1 MTNNKENKEKTKWLL
16 VLFLAIISFLLA
28 FMTQQL
34 IFNFIAIILAICVYK
49 YGNPIL
55 FKEYD
60 DRRKRKYKEA
70 MEVRNAAQTTIT
82 SKRIF
87 KK

>member
-1 MTNNKENKEKTKWLL
+1 MTNNKENKEETKWLL

-70 MEVRNAAQTTIT
+70 MEVRNAAQTAIT

>member
-1 MTNNKENKEKTKWLL
+1 MIKRENKEKTKWLL
-16 VLFLAIISFLLA
+16 ILFLAIVSFILA
-28 FMTQQL
+28 FMTQKL
-34 IFNFIAIILAICVYK
+34 IFNAIAISLAICVYK

-60 DRRKRKYKEA
+60 ERRKKRYEEA
-70 MEVRNAAQTTIT
+70 PQVRDAAQTAIT

>member
-49 YGNPIL
+49 YGNSIL

-70 MEVRNAAQTTIT
+70 MEVRNAAQTAIT

>member
-87 KK
+87 

>member
-1 MTNNKENKEKTKWLL
+1 MIKRENKEKMKWLF
-16 VLFLAIISFLLA
+16 VLFLAIVSFILA

-34 IFNFIAIILAICVYK
+34 IFNFITIGLAICVYK

-60 DRRKRKYKEA
+60 ERRKKKHEA
-70 MEVRNAAQTTIT
+70 VMQVRNAAQTAIT
-82 SKRIF
+82 SKRVF

>member
-49 YGNPIL
+49 HGNPIL

-70 MEVRNAAQTTIT
+70 MEVRNAAQTAIT

>member
-70 MEVRNAAQTTIT
+70 MEVRNAAQTAIT

>member
-1 MTNNKENKEKTKWLL
+1 MTNNKENNEKTKWLL

-70 MEVRNAAQTTIT
+70 MEVRNAAQTAIT

>member
-34 IFNFIAIILAICVYK
+34 IFNFIAIISAICVYK

-70 MEVRNAAQTTIT
+70 MEVRNAAQTAIT

>member
-1 MTNNKENKEKTKWLL
+1 
-16 VLFLAIISFLLA
+16 
-28 FMTQQL
+28 MTQKL
-34 IFNFIAIILAICVYK
+34 IFNAIAISLAICVYK

-60 DRRKRKYKEA
+60 ERRKKRYEEA
-70 MEVRNAAQTTIT
+70 LQVRDAAQTAIT
-82 SKRIF
+82 SRRIF

>member
-1 MTNNKENKEKTKWLL
+1 
-16 VLFLAIISFLLA
+16 
-28 FMTQQL
+28 MTQKL
-34 IFNFIAIILAICVYK
+34 IFNAIAIGLAICVYK

-60 DRRKRKYKEA
+60 ERRKKRYEEA
-70 MEVRNAAQTTIT
+70 LQVRDAAQTAIT
-82 SKRIF
+82 SRRIF

>member
-1 MTNNKENKEKTKWLL
+1 MTNNKENKEKAKWLV

-60 DRRKRKYKEA
+60 GRRKQKYKEA
-70 MEVRNAAQTTIT
+70 MEVRKAAQTAIT
-82 SKRIF
+82 SKKIF